1 MVMAMLWDLEGRP
14 CTSLKLIGVFD
25 MRLSEKRGSTQWVG
39 SLVGRSCAAHTDW
52 PDLRWFSRS
61 PEDVI
66 FARFSVSQLRHQGN

>member
-39 SLVGRSCAAHTDW
+39 SLVGGAVQPTQTGQISGGFQEA
-52 PDLRWFSRS
+52 LKMSS
-61 PEDVI
+61 LQG
-66 FARFSVSQLRHQGN
+66 SQFHN